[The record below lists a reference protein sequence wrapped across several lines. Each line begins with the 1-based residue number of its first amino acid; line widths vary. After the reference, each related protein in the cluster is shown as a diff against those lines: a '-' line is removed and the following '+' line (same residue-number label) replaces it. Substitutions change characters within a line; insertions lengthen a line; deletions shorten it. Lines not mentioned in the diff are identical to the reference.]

1 MTRLQTEFSFKANP
15 NFLSQIQECEPKQK
29 HIPIAVVLHQS
40 DLERGMVRVRD
51 VETRVEK
58 EVEIS
63 GLVEY
68 LKKEPKLNAW
78 PTIEYLQEDYALVV
92 AWFSSLK
99 LTFSVITTNYI
110 CP

>member
-78 PTIEYLQEDYALVV
+78 PTIRVPPRRL
-92 AWFSSLK
+92 
-99 LTFSVITTNYI
+99 
-110 CP
+110 CPRGRLIQLSETHFISYNH